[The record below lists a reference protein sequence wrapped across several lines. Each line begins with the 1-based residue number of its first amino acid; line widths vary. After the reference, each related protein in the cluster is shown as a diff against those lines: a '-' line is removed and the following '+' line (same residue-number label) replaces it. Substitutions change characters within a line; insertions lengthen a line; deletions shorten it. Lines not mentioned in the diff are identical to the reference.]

1 MKTLFSDDIFGGRG
15 FAPFGLAQAET
26 AYSIFEDISGF
37 IGVSEDDINKLF
49 DKIPKEKWGDYQDR
63 YKECR
68 EMGSTTTKGVA
79 CFYKL
84 YRDMKKEADA
94 ADAAA
99 MTSGATLTPRP
110 SSSGFPYLP
119 VGIGVLAAT
128 GLVVFMATR

>member
-1 MKTLFSDDIFGGRG
+1 MRTLFSDDSFGGRG
-15 FAPFGLAQAET
+15 FAPFRMAQVET
-26 AYSIFEDISGF
+26 AYSLFEDISGF

-63 YKECR
+63 YEECR

-94 ADAAA
+94 VAI
-99 MTSGATLTPRP
+99 TSGATLTPRP
-110 SSSGFPYLP
+110 SSAVFPYLP

-128 GLVVFMATR
+128 GLVVFITTRS